1 MKEESFPELG
11 GHERFWDSSSVN
23 WMSTCKRRIISDT
36 FETKLEA
43 KELQILWKHPAPL
56 TEV

>member
-1 MKEESFPELG
+1 
-11 GHERFWDSSSVN
+11 
-23 WMSTCKRRIISDT
+23 MSTCKRRIISDT